1 MERGSFIIHLHR
13 ISGGKKY
20 DEEGKE
26 MEKEKKRG
34 KKVQLAGFEL
44 GTVVL

>member
-20 DEEGKE
+20 NEEGKE
-26 MEKEKKRG
+26 MEKERKQKKS
-34 KKVQLAGFEL
+34 VA
-44 GTVVL
+44 VWI